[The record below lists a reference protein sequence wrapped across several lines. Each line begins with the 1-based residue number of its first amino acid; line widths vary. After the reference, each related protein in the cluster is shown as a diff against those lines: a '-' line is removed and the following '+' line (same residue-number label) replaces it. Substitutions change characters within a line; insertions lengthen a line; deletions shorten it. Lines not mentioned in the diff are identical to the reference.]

1 MEEVIF
7 QLLAAG
13 TAEDALPDLGT
24 GNIVKYL
31 LTDAVSDKRIL
42 TFSGKGI
49 GQDIITV
56 DDQFCVRYAGDGC
69 LQLMESDVNFA
80 ESIQLVPGNIC
91 QQSTVWFQ
99 LGEHADGSDLIHF
112 NTGIICIQPA
122 VLVSCKYKGRNNS
135 VEHIGS
141 GTVNNHFFP
150 FCF

>member
-1 MEEVIF
+1 ML
-7 QLLAAG
+7 QSCLLY
-13 TAEDALPDLGT
+13 TSAEDALPDLGT

-91 QQSTVWFQ
+91 QQSTDVYKRQ
-99 LGEHADGSDLIHF
+99 
-112 NTGIICIQPA
+112 A
-122 VLVSCKYKGRNNS
+122 VYSAMILQM
-135 VEHIGS
+135 
-141 GTVNNHFFP
+141 
-150 FCF
+150 